1 MHISTHNVDDLN
13 AQVVVNLAP
22 SDYKPLVE
30 KKLKEYG
37 RKVQMPGFRPGKV
50 PAGMVKKMYGTSILI
65 DEVNNLLSQKVYEHI
80 QEEKL
85 NILGSP
91 LPSDS
96 SQPKADW
103 ENPGEME
110 FTYDLGL
117 APKFDIKVDSA
128 TSFTQ
133 YVIGPTEKDIADALE
148 NLSRRNGEMKEQE
161 TVGDNDL
168 VKLQWVEL
176 NEDGSVKEGG
186 VLHNSSISMD
196 TLKDNEEARA
206 KLLGLKVGESAVVDH
221 TLYSANET
229 DRAAMLGVSKEQL
242 EILNREFK
250 VTVEKIQRLE
260 PAELNEEL
268 FKRIYPDGSVTDL
281 EALKEKIR
289 EDYRNYFLNESDRKL
304 KNDIVLHLIS
314 ETKISLPDAFLKRWL
329 VVTNEDKKLSPE
341 QVEQEYPNYA
351 NGLKWQLIENAII
364 RDHSIKVDA
373 DELKAGIR
381 EQLLRQFAA
390 YGIHQADNE
399 MMDDM
404 VKRFMEREDEVRKV
418 NDELYDRKVMG
429 LFKEKF
435 TLVANEV
442 SSQEFYESLSKEH
455 MTA

>member
-13 AQVVVNLAP
+13 AQLVVNLAP

-50 PAGMVKKMYGTSILI
+50 PTGMVKKMYGTSILI

-133 YVIGPTEKDIADALE
+133 YVIGPTEKDISDALE

-186 VLHNSSISMD
+186 VLHNSSVSMD
-196 TLKDNEEARA
+196 TLQEKEDAKS

-221 TLYSANET
+221 TLYSENET

-242 EILNREFK
+242 ETLNREFK

-268 FKRIYPDGSVTDL
+268 FNRMYPDGSVTDL

-304 KNDIVLHLIS
+304 KNDIVLHLIN

-418 NDELYDRKVMG
+418 NDELYDRKVMT
-429 LFKEKF
+429 LFKEKY

-442 SSQEFYESLSKEH
+442 SSEEFYDSLSKER

>member
-304 KNDIVLHLIS
+304 KNDIVLHLIN

-418 NDELYDRKVMG
+418 NDELYDRKVMT
-429 LFKEKF
+429 LFKEKY

-442 SSQEFYESLSKEH
+442 SSEEFYDSLSKER

>member
-50 PAGMVKKMYGTSILI
+50 PSGMVKKMYGTSILI

-91 LPSDS
+91 LPSES
-96 SQPKADW
+96 SQAKTDW

-128 TSFTQ
+128 TTFTQ
-133 YVIGPTEKDIADALE
+133 YIIGPTDKDVEDALE
-148 NLSRRNGEMKEQE
+148 NISRRNGEMKEQE
-161 TVGDNDL
+161 TVGENDL

-176 NEDGSVKEGG
+176 NEDGTVKEGG

-196 TLKDNEEARA
+196 TLKDKDEAKA
-206 KLLGLKVGESAVVDH
+206 KLAGLKQGDTAVVDH
-221 TLYSANET
+221 TLYSENDT
-229 DRAAMLGVSKEQL
+229 DRAAMLGISKEQL
-242 EILNREFK
+242 EGVNKEFK
-250 VTVEKIQRLE
+250 VTVDKIQCLE

-268 FKRIYPDGSVTDL
+268 FNRMYPDGSVLDL
-281 EALKEKIR
+281 DGLKEKIR
-289 EDYRNYFLNESDRKL
+289 EDYRNYFANESDRKL
-304 KNDIVLHLIS
+304 KNDIVHHLIN
-314 ETKISLPDAFLKRWL
+314 ETNITLPNAFLKRWL
-329 VVTNEDKKLSPE
+329 VVTNEDKKLTPE

-351 NGLKWQLIENAII
+351 SGLKWQLIENAII
-364 RDHSIKVDA
+364 RDHNLKVDA
-373 DELKAGIR
+373 DELKDGIR
-381 EQLLRQFAA
+381 QQLQRQFAA

-404 VKRFMEREDEVRKV
+404 VKRFMEREDEVRQV
-418 NDELYDRKVMG
+418 NDELYDRKVLV

-442 SSQEFYESLSKEH
+442 SSEEFYESLSKEH
-455 MTA
+455 LTA

>member
-80 QEEKL
+80 QEENL

-117 APKFDIKVDSA
+117 APKFDITVDSA

-186 VLHNSSISMD
+186 VLHNSSVSMD
-196 TLKDNEEARA
+196 TLKEKEDAKS

-221 TLYSANET
+221 TLYSENET

-242 EILNREFK
+242 ETLNREFK

-268 FKRIYPDGSVTDL
+268 FNRMYPDGSVTDL

-304 KNDIVLHLIS
+304 KNDIVLHLIN

-418 NDELYDRKVMG
+418 NDELYDRKVMT
-429 LFKEKF
+429 LFKEKY

-442 SSQEFYESLSKEH
+442 SSEEFYDSLSKER

>member
-250 VTVEKIQRLE
+250 VTVEKIQRLK

-304 KNDIVLHLIS
+304 KNDIVLHLIN

-418 NDELYDRKVMG
+418 NDELYDRKVMT
-429 LFKEKF
+429 LFKEKY

-442 SSQEFYESLSKEH
+442 SSEEFYDSLSKER

>member
-22 SDYKPLVE
+22 SDYKPLVD

-91 LPSDS
+91 LPSEGT
-96 SQPKADW
+96 QPKADW

-161 TVGDNDL
+161 TVGDSDL

-176 NEDGSVKEGG
+176 NDDGSVKEGG

-196 TLKDNEEARA
+196 TLKEKDDAKA
-206 KLLGLKVGESAVVDH
+206 KLLGLKVGDSAVVDH
-221 TLYSANET
+221 TLYSENDT
-229 DRAAMLGVSKEQL
+229 DRAAMLGISKEQL
-242 EILNREFK
+242 ETVNKDFK

-268 FKRIYPDGSVTDL
+268 FTRMYPDGSVTDL

-289 EDYRNYFLNESDRKL
+289 EDYRNYFLSESDRKL
-304 KNDIVLHLIS
+304 KNDIVLHLIN
-314 ETKISLPDAFLKRWL
+314 ETRISLPDAFLKRWL
-329 VVTNEDKKLSPE
+329 VVTNEDKKLTAE

-364 RDHSIKVDA
+364 RDHNIKVDA

-418 NDELYDRKVMG
+418 NDELYDRKVMA
-429 LFKEKF
+429 LFKEKY

-442 SSQEFYESLSKEH
+442 SSEEFYESLSKERI
-455 MTA
+455 TA

>member
-13 AQVVVNLAP
+13 AQLVVNLAP
-22 SDYKPLVE
+22 LDYKPLVE

-50 PAGMVKKMYGTSILI
+50 PTGMVKKMYGTSILI

-117 APKFDIKVDSA
+117 APKFDITVDSA

-186 VLHNSSISMD
+186 VLHNSSVSMD
-196 TLKDNEEARA
+196 TLKEKEDAKS

-221 TLYSANET
+221 TLYSENET

-242 EILNREFK
+242 ETLNREFK

-268 FKRIYPDGSVTDL
+268 FNRMYPDGSVTDL

-304 KNDIVLHLIS
+304 KNDIVLHLIN

-418 NDELYDRKVMG
+418 NDELYDRKVMT
-429 LFKEKF
+429 LFKEKY

-442 SSQEFYESLSKEH
+442 SSEEFYDSLSKER

>member
-186 VLHNSSISMD
+186 VLHNSSVSMD
-196 TLKDNEEARA
+196 TLKEKEDAKS
-206 KLLGLKVGESAVVDH
+206 KLLGLKVGESAVVNH
-221 TLYSANET
+221 TLYSENET

-242 EILNREFK
+242 ETLNREFK

-268 FKRIYPDGSVTDL
+268 FNRMYPDGSVTDL

-304 KNDIVLHLIS
+304 KNDIVLHLIN

-418 NDELYDRKVMG
+418 NDELYDRKVMT
-429 LFKEKF
+429 LFKEKY

-442 SSQEFYESLSKEH
+442 SSEEFYDSLSKER